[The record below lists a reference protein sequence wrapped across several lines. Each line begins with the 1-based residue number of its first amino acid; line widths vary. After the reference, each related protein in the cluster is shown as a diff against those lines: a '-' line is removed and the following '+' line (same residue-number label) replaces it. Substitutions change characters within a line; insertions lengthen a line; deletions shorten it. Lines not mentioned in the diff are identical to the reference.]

1 MSTLGGFGGSRACAS
16 GILMRPLGGSVSVGC
31 VKVFAAA
38 MAEKGD

>member
-1 MSTLGGFGGSRACAS
+1 
-16 GILMRPLGGSVSVGC
+16 MRERNFNEALRGSVSVGC